1 MKDATSVDTSK
12 LAASS
17 NLVSLKAEVDKVNV
31 DKLKTFPA
39 DESKLSNSVD
49 NDVVKNNVHNKS
61 VARVNLLILVD
72 LF

>member
-17 NLVSLKAEVDKVNV
+17 NLVSLKAEVDIVNV